1 MKPYSVDWWWE
12 QYEMSHMCF
21 LNSVCDEQWLR
32 YRTLADWIRK
42 RIEAKIIQY
51 ERERQFPEEDPDL

>member
-1 MKPYSVDWWWE
+1 MKPYSIDWWWW
-12 QYEMSHMCF
+12 QYEMAALH
-21 LNSVCDEQWLR
+21 SVTLGKSEMRDR